1 MAKKSSGQKTA
12 WQQMALVWRRHI
24 KPPSR
29 PCLDQ
34 IKIWEK
40 ILKEKIEEVKNPKV
54 LILGV
59 TPELRDLVNRYSLKS
74 IVCDVNPRMVEAM
87 NKLIKYKNSK
97 EKITIRNW
105 LEMDFKKESFDLILG
120 DACLNQISSQEK
132 IKKLLRKL
140 KDFLKPNG
148 YLLIREVVRLGQ
160 KPPLRGNWQE
170 WFKRYKE
177 KKMKEIELFSF
188 LKYQSDG
195 NPYPKSPGKLDWLP
209 VMKKFNFLYKKGKV
223 PKKFYLWVENVFGWK
238 SKYLLVFL
246 KKDLKKI
253 LKQYFKIL
261 PLKQCKDF
269 SFCKYMPCYLLKKK
283 K

>member
-1 MAKKSSGQKTA
+1 MTKKSQGQKTA
-12 WQQMALVWRRHI
+12 WQQMALVWKKHV

-29 PCLDQ
+29 PCPGQ

-40 ILKEKIEEVKNPKV
+40 VLKEKIEEVKNPKV

-59 TPELRDLVNRYSLKS
+59 TPELRDLANKYSLCS
-74 IVCDVNPRMVEAM
+74 IVCDVNLEMIKAM
-87 NKLIKYKNSK
+87 NELIKYKNSK

-140 KDFLKPNG
+140 KDFLRPNG

-160 KPPLRGNWQE
+160 KPPVRGDWQE
-170 WFKRYKE
+170 WFERYKE
-177 KKMKEIELFSF
+177 KKMEKMELVSF
-188 LKYQSDG
+188 FKYQSDG
-195 NPYPKSPGKLDWLP
+195 NLYSKSPGKLDWPP
-209 VMKKFNFLYKKGKV
+209 VMKKLNFLYKKGKV

-246 KKDLKKI
+246 KKDLEN
-253 LKQYFKIL
+253 LFKQYFRIL
-261 PLKQCKDF
+261 LLEQCQDF

-283 K
+283 